1 MIRLFSLILFI
12 FFSSATLNESQPRNE
27 FKEQLNQFLNTNEQ
41 QPIQDGEAVVINVWA
56 TWCGPCIKEI
66 PELNEL
72 VEKYKDQGVRF
83 LAFTNET
90 TAVYD
95 NFLKKRADF
104 KFDYEMSFANSQ
116 AIAFIN
122 TFDKQYQGRAIPLHI
137 LVDKNGKAEAFVGAS
152 PNNTQRIESFVKKQV
167 KENQK

>member
-1 MIRLFSLILFI
+1 MIRLFSFI
-12 FFSSATLNESQPRNE
+12 VLMFFSSAILPIEQPRNE
-27 FKEQLNQFLNTNEQ
+27 FKEQLNQFLKTSEQ
-41 QPIQDGEAVVINVWA
+41 PLIEDGEAVVINVWA

-72 VEKYKDQGVRF
+72 VEKYKDQGIRF

-95 NFLKKRADF
+95 AFLKKRADF
-104 KFDYEMSFANSQ
+104 TFDYEMSFANTQ

-137 LVDKNGKAEAFVGAS
+137 LVDRDGKAEAFVGAS
-152 PNNTQRIESFVKKQV
+152 PTNTQRIEAFVKKQV
-167 KENQK
+167 KRN

>member
-1 MIRLFSLILFI
+1 MIRLLSLALLF
-12 FFSSATLNESQPRNE
+12 FFSSATVTSTQPRNE
-27 FKEQLNQFLNTNEQ
+27 FKEQLNQFLKSAEQ
-41 QPIQDGEAVVINVWA
+41 PLIQDGEAVVINVWA

-72 VEKYKDQGVRF
+72 VEKYQDQGIRF

-90 TAVYD
+90 TAVYEA
-95 NFLKKRADF
+95 FLKKRADF
-104 KFDYEMSFANSQ
+104 KFDYEMSFANNQ

-137 LVDKNGKAEAFVGAS
+137 LVDRDGKAEAFVGAS
-152 PNNTQRIESFVKKQV
+152 PTNTQRIEAFVKKQV
-167 KENQK
+167 KGNKK

>member
-1 MIRLFSLILFI
+1 MVRLFSIVWALFLT
-12 FFSSATLNESQPRNE
+12 SASLNTPQPSNE
-27 FKEQLNQFLNTNEQ
+27 FKEQLNQFLKTNEQ
-41 QPIQDGEAVVINVWA
+41 PLIKDGEAVVINVWA

-72 VEKYKDQGVRF
+72 VEKYKDQGIRF

-95 NFLKKRADF
+95 AFLKKRADF
-104 KFDYEMSFANSQ
+104 TFDYEMSFANSQ

-137 LVDKNGKAEAFVGAS
+137 LVDRDGNAEAFVGAS
-152 PNNTQRIESFVKKQV
+152 PTNTQRIEAFVKNQV
-167 KENQK
+167 KRN